1 MLTWRTVF
9 YKYPLRILF
18 LLIARSFSINLGTVW
33 SQILFLLAVVT
44 SPSRPIS
51 RSPTSSSPSLLLP
64 NLRWLPA
71 RALRARRLL
80 PALRL
85 PLAAEHGA
93 VASFAR
99 GKALSIVVH
108 GRRTGRAQDREPSW
122 NRSAAPNLAALQAT
136 TAASFPRS
144 EERRVG
150 KECASMC
157 RSRWSPYH

>member
-1 MLTWRTVF
+1 M
-9 YKYPLRILF
+9 F

-99 GKALSIVVH
+99 GKALSIVAH
-108 GRRTGRAQDREPSW
+108 GRRTGRAHGRRTESRRGGGRLPPTS
-122 NRSAAPNLAALQAT
+122 
-136 TAASFPRS
+136 PRCRLRL
-144 EERRVG
+144 RR
-150 KECASMC
+150 
-157 RSRWSPYH
+157 RSRAARRAVRGRRRRTPLPDAGCNAQKR